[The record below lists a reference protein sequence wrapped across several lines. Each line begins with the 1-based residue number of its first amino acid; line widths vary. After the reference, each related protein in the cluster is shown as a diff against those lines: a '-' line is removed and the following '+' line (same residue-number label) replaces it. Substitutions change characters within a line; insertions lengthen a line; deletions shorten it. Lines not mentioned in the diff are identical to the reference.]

1 MRFYAKRHHFFRSPS
16 GSGSVSTEKPDQKTD
31 PDTDPDPEKTLWFRL
46 VRVGVFPKQPKAMT
60 IRTVRRNITFRRLLL
75 DMAQMVRCCVPATR
89 LLGRP
94 FARSLR
100 YIELDITYRCNLRCP
115 NCNRS
120 CTQAPDD
127 REMSPDQIR
136 AFVEESIAAGWQWER
151 IHLMGGE
158 PTLHRDFESILGILR
173 HYRDHHNPGM
183 RIVLCSN
190 EQGPAVRR
198 ALARLPAD
206 IDIRSSPPTSRPRLF
221 RPFNMAPR
229 DQRRYRWADYGS
241 GCRIMAEC
249 GMGLTPL
256 GYYPCAI
263 AGGIDRIFG
272 YRIGRSHLPAT
283 EDTMADLLEVFC
295 PLCGHFGFAWPTRKA
310 RISPTWDKAYTR
322 FKERQFLDRY
332 YRINAKN
339 YHNETAHVDPAP
351 FLEPLG
357 RCLAPGATVVDV
369 GCGSGR
375 DLLWMRQRGFTA
387 IGIEKSPALAELAR
401 SHSGCAVI
409 EADFETFDFAGL
421 PCDALLLVGAL
432 VHLPHERLIPFIHRV
447 VAGLKPGGWVVLSL
461 KQGRGSHRAPDGR
474 VFYLWQES
482 DLTKAIHH
490 TGLSVVSFS
499 RQGSLLG
506 NRDIWLT
513 YRLKKAV
520 PVLAKTW

>member
-1 MRFYAKRHHFFRSPS
+1 
-16 GSGSVSTEKPDQKTD
+16 
-31 PDTDPDPEKTLWFRL
+31 
-46 VRVGVFPKQPKAMT
+46 MT

-75 DMAQMVRCCVPATR
+75 DMAQMARCCIPATR

-94 FARSLR
+94 FARSRR

-120 CTQAPDD
+120 CTQAPEDL
-127 REMSPDQIR
+127 EMTPDQIR
-136 AFVEESIAAGWQWER
+136 AFVRESIAAGVQWER

-158 PTLHRDFESILGILR
+158 PTLHRDFGVILDVLR
-173 HYRDHHNPGM
+173 HYRAHHNPDM

-206 IDIRSSPPTSRPRLF
+206 IDIRTSPPTSRPRLF

-263 AGGIDRIFG
+263 AGGIDRVFG
-272 YRIGRSHLPAT
+272 YRLGRSHLPGVQDSM
-283 EDTMADLLEVFC
+283 EDLLEVFC

-310 RISPTWDKAYTR
+310 RISPSWQKAYRR
-322 FKERQFLDRY
+322 FKDRQRLDGY
-332 YRINAKN
+332 YRTNAET
-339 YHNETAHVDPAP
+339 YHKETAHVDPAS
-351 FLEPLG
+351 FLEPLR
-357 RCLAPGATVVDV
+357 RCLPPGATVVDV

-375 DLLWMRQRGFTA
+375 DLLWLRQRAVTA
-387 IGIEKSPALAELAR
+387 IGIDKSPELAELAR
-401 SHSGCAVI
+401 RHSGCRVI
-409 EADFETFDFAGL
+409 VADFERFDFTTL
-421 PCDALLLVGAL
+421 PCDALLLVAAL
-432 VHLPHERLIPFIHRV
+432 VHLPHNRLLPCLKRIL
-447 VAGLKPGGWVVLSL
+447 AGLKPGGMVALSL
-461 KQGRGSHRAPDGR
+461 KQGRGLQQSADGR
-474 VFYLWQES
+474 IFFLWQQS
-482 DLTKAIHH
+482 DLTPTLHQA
-490 TGLSVVSFS
+490 GLSVVSFA

-506 NRDIWLT
+506 NRDVWLS
-513 YRLKKAV
+513 YLLKKTGAGLGQDV
-520 PVLAKTW
+520 VMP